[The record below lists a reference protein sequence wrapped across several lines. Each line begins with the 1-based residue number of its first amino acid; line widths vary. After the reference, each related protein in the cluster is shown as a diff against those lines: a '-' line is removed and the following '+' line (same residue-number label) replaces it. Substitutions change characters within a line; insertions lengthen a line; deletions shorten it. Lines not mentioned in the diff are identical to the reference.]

1 MNLQLQQELL
11 RRYPKLFRKPERR
24 PESAIPAPEQ
34 QETPVASTETRPLS
48 TLGVDAPYPHLER
61 PGWTVFDERG
71 FECGDGWFDIV
82 DRTPRTLVLM
92 NDWGER
98 TRVLRGQGKR
108 YAHEE
113 RAWAWDSFTRRA
125 QRRLEILTASLA
137 DAQLVRR
144 HIDAIKE
151 PPTGA
156 YYHHPGL
163 PEFNP

>member
-1 MNLQLQQELL
+1 MRHPGRRPGKHRHDPRDVDAQMSPPDLFTERDPTGEPYWLWRYEGRGYADSGSVQIVL
-11 RRYPKLFRKPERR
+11 RR
-24 PESAIPAPEQ
+24 
-34 QETPVASTETRPLS
+34 
-48 TLGVDAPYPHLER
+48 
-61 PGWTVFDERG
+61 
-71 FECGDGWFDIV
+71 FDIV